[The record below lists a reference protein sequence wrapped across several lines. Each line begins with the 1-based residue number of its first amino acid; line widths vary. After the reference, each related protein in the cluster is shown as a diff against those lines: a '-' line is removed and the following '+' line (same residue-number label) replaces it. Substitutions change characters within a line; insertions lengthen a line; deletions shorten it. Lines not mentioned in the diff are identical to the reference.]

1 MSWISIGM
9 LLLAF
14 AASQEVVESQAPASV
29 WSTHIELSYVNTS
42 GNTDT
47 QAFAGRVELTGGS
60 ATSRFAFRSNALY
73 GRSDGKENTNRFL
86 VEGRWEGNLTD
97 GLFFFLNATYLT
109 DKFAGYDYRL
119 FGGPGLG
126 FRLISSERQELRG
139 LTSVNYT
146 HDKFRV
152 PDKDSETYGNLD
164 LALEYRWKVSSA
176 VTFKNNSSYAT
187 SLKDSGHY
195 FLNLET
201 SIEVKASS
209 FVSLGVSYGLAFQG
223 RPPSDEYERL
233 DATFFS
239 SLIFDF

>member
-1 MSWISIGM
+1 MSWISIG
-9 LLLAF
+9 LLLFTF

-47 QAFAGRVELTGGS
+47 QAFAGRVELSGGS
-60 ATSRFAFRSNALY
+60 AASRFAFRSNALY
-73 GRSDGKENTNRFL
+73 GRSDGQENTNRFL
-86 VEGRWEGNLTD
+86 MEGRWEGNLTD

-126 FRLISSERQELRG
+126 FNLISSERQELRG
-139 LTSVNYT
+139 LSSVNVT

-152 PDKDSETYGNLD
+152 AEMDSKTYGNLD
-164 LALEYRWKVSSA
+164 LAVEYRWNVSSA

-187 SLKDSGHY
+187 SLEDSGHY
-195 FLNLET
+195 FINMET

-223 RPPSDEYERL
+223 RPPSEEYERL
-233 DATFFS
+233 DTTFFS